1 MGKSFYC
8 SFYGKEWAREVNRFR
23 IGTLNNFGGLW
34 SIGAVPSYLL
44 LESGV
49 IREGRL
55 WP

>member
-1 MGKSFYC
+1 MGKSCYC